1 MWDIPRWYLSAC
13 SNSVQYVRLHPI
25 LMSILLYHYKELT
38 EYISEVERI
47 EAGVNSKKKEWL
59 TIKKEVEAIVV
70 QKKALLKDSKDVH
83 ESDRLFAELDA
94 LEWLQR
100 QIAKHV
106 SRISG
111 DLFFVVA
118 VYAAR
123 N

>member
-1 MWDIPRWYLSAC
+1 MWDIPRWYLSSC

-106 SRISG
+106 
-111 DLFFVVA
+111 
-118 VYAAR
+118 
-123 N
+123 